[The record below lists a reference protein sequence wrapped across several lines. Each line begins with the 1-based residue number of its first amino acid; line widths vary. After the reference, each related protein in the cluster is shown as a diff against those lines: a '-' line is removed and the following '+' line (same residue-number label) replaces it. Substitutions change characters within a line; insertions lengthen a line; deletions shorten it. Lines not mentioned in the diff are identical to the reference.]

1 MNNVGLRCP
10 MKQVEAS
17 VRHFRP
23 SAVIFLMM
31 VPIASAPLACAQSVT
46 APNVSSV
53 LLASGTQNGSL
64 LNIFSM
70 TQVPTV
76 FGSSSFGNAIS
87 AAGNFTVVPRSLGA
101 VSSTLSAN
109 IATALSVVPLA
120 SPASGVIF
128 KTDPS
133 TGVELPAAATL
144 GPVFVERAETIGK
157 NKFYIGITNQDFHF
171 TSLNGQSLNSLVGL
185 YSGGAQSSITLK
197 SGQIGTAVPA
207 SFNMS
212 MDVRLSQDTA
222 FITYGATNRFDISV
236 GLPVVHSSVAATT
249 WDAQIYAG
257 NGTQKLGD
265 CWCFN
270 TFTPGNAPS
279 AANPHSLF
287 KSLVGESSL
296 GKTGFGDL
304 LLRFKGTVVDTPN
317 LVLALGGDL
326 RLPTGDA
333 QNFLGTGATSVKPF
347 MALSLYTRRLPH
359 DIVFSPHFSLGWQ
372 YSGKSSLAGQVQES
386 SATSAPALPFTTL
399 KDFLPDVLSW
409 AAGTEVAFGRRN
421 TLVVD
426 ILGDQIG
433 LVHGIETLPTGNIS
447 LSGFYSP
454 TTLQPLSGNLSGLV
468 APDPNAPIPRASYGQ
483 YYGAFGWKTRI
494 AGNLVATVSFLTR
507 FDNNG
512 LTAKVVPVYGLGYSF

>member
-1 MNNVGLRCP
+1 M
-10 MKQVEAS
+10 
-17 VRHFRP
+17 RP
-23 SAVIFLMM
+23 LSRSTAVFLLMLL
-31 VPIASAPLACAQSVT
+31 IAFAPLASAQSTT

-70 TQVPTV
+70 TQVQTV
-76 FGSSSFGNAIS
+76 LGSPSFGTAVKD
-87 AAGNFTVVPRSLGA
+87 AGNFTVVPRSLGA
-101 VSSTLSAN
+101 VSSILSAN

-133 TGVELPAAATL
+133 TGVELPADATL

-185 YSGGAQSSITLK
+185 YAGGGQSSITLG

-212 MDVRLSQDTA
+212 MDVRLSQNTA

-236 GLPVVHSSVAATT
+236 GLPIVHSSVAATT
-249 WDAQIYAG
+249 YDAQIYAG
-257 NGTQKLGD
+257 EGNGKIGD
-265 CWCFN
+265 CWCVN
-270 TFTPGNAPS
+270 TFTPGKAPS
-279 AANPHSLF
+279 PSNPNSLF
-287 KSLVGESSL
+287 EPLVGQSSL
-296 GKTGFGDL
+296 GRTGFGDL
-304 LLRFKGTVVDTPN
+304 LLRFKGTVVDEPN
-317 LVLALGGDL
+317 FVLALGTDL

-333 QNFLGTGATSVKPF
+333 QNFLGTGTTSIKPF
-347 MALSLYTRRLPH
+347 MALSLYTKQSH
-359 DIVFSPHFSLGWQ
+359 EIVFAPHFNLGWQ
-372 YSGKSSLAGQVQES
+372 YSGKSSLAGEVQGTS
-386 SATSAPALPFTTL
+386 STSSPALPFTTS

-409 AAGTEVAFGRRN
+409 AVGSEVAFGRRN

-433 LVHGIETLPTGNIS
+433 LIHGIPTLETQTVSISGLYSPVTYQQLAGNI
-447 LSGFYSP
+447 
-454 TTLQPLSGNLSGLV
+454 SGLV
-468 APDPNAPIPRASYGQ
+468 AAPNRTSFGQ

-494 AGNLVATVSFLTR
+494 AGNLIATVNFLTR

-512 LTAKVVPVYGLGYSF
+512 LTAKIVPLYGLGYSF